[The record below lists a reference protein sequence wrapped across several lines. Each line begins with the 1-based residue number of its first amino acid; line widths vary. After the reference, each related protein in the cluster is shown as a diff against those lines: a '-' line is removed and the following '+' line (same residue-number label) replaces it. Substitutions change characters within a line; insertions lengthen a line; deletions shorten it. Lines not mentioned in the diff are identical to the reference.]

1 MIALWFGIASLTVTL
16 YVVLDGFDL
25 GAGALHLFVARTDTE
40 RRQVLAAIGPFW
52 DGNEVWLL
60 ATGGI
65 LFVAFPAV
73 LAAALSG
80 FYLAIIMVVWC
91 LILRGIAIEFRSH
104 VADGLW
110 RSAWD
115 AVFAIASTLLCVFL
129 GAALGNL
136 LRGVPL
142 DASGYFALTL
152 FTDWSARSP
161 VGILDWYT
169 VLVGLF
175 ALAALGGH
183 GGAWLAHRT
192 GGPVQARS
200 RRLARAL
207 LTAVAALWIPV
218 TAATAFVNRDFG
230 RALGSRPTVWIG
242 GGLALA
248 GLLTAIRDLSP
259 GRGARPGRAFLGSC
273 AFLAGL
279 LIATAAGSWPVM
291 LRSVGDGSFSIT
303 APGAASSPAGLRAA
317 LAWWLFA
324 FPLAIGYF
332 ILLLRLHRGKAE
344 AAADGEGY

>member
-1 MIALWFGIASLTVTL
+1 MIALWFAIASLTVTL

-25 GAGALHLFVARTDTE
+25 GAGALHLFAARTDAE

-104 VADGLW
+104 VADRLW

-175 ALAALGGH
+175 ALAALAGH

-192 GGPVQARS
+192 TGSVQARS

-218 TAATAFVNRDFG
+218 TAATGFVNRDFG
-230 RALGSRPTVWIG
+230 RALGARPIVWIG
-242 GGLALA
+242 GGIALA
-248 GLLTAIRDLSP
+248 GLVTAIRDLAP
-259 GRGARPGRAFLGSC
+259 GRGMRPGRAFLGSC
-273 AFLAGL
+273 AFLSGL

-291 LRSVGDGSFSIT
+291 LRSVGDRTLSIT
-303 APGAASSPAGLRAA
+303 APGAAASPAGLRAA
-317 LAWWLFA
+317 LGWWLLA
-324 FPLAIGYF
+324 FPLAIGYLV
-332 ILLLRLHRGKAE
+332 LLLRLHRGKAD